1 MAKAG
6 ICLCVFCKRIFFGI
20 SFTWK
25 FISPVVS
32 LLLGQIIPQT
42 RMENKGTSSVLLS
55 ENWPHCDRF
64 SEKVGCQIYCIYY
77 TPLYTKYPHKMC
89 WLLSFPPSVVLLYI
103 GEKPSFS

>member
-1 MAKAG
+1 MAKAR

-42 RMENKGTSSVLLS
+42 RVENKGKSSVLLS

-64 SEKVGCQIYCIYY
+64 SKKGR
-77 TPLYTKYPHKMC
+77 M
-89 WLLSFPPSVVLLYI
+89 SNLLYI
-103 GEKPSFS
+103 LHATVYKVPPQNVLAAFLSSFGSLIIYR